1 MEKEVTHRKNVTR
14 RDFLK
19 QAAVATAGIS
29 GIVNTTEAF
38 AKKSSTANGK
48 KVVVIAFDG
57 MDPALS
63 EKMMKA
69 GDLPN
74 LDKFRKNNGYRVL
87 GTSTPPQS
95 PVAWANFINGANPGS
110 HGIFDFIHRHPE
122 KQFSGLFLSTS
133 ETVGGKTIL
142 KRQGT
147 PFWDYLD
154 EAGISSVFYDLPSN
168 YPPSSSKYGNHKCL
182 AGLGTPDILGN
193 YGGFHH
199 FAENG
204 PVRTKEFEGCKLSML
219 FFENETASGA
229 LIGPV
234 DPYSKERKPV
244 TVEFEAHRDKKLNTV
259 IVEIQGKRLFLKPG
273 QWSKWIRLDFELEVP
288 YWFNKTLNGICR
300 FYLQE
305 IGENVRL
312 YVTPIN
318 IDPSNPA
325 TPISEPDSFVR
336 DISKELGLFYTSG
349 MQEDFKALQNK
360 VYNDD
365 EFVIQANIVLQERL
379 NLLNYATK
387 HYDDGLLY
395 FYFSSTDLQAHMLWW
410 DGDEKHPIRNKKDAK
425 KYFGVLKDIYRKM
438 DEVIGEMID
447 KYGQEATI
455 IVLSD
460 HGFANFGRQFG
471 LNKWLADE
479 GYIAPAKCKSLM
491 MEADWKKTKAYGLG
505 INGLYLNLKGRE
517 KDGIVEPGAEQE
529 ALLEEL
535 ITKLEAI
542 KDENGE
548 HPIKKVYRADKV
560 YSGPATRLAPDLIIG
575 YNRGYRASWG
585 TCLGS
590 MDAEAIS
597 DNDKAWCADHCA
609 DPTVVPGVV
618 FCNKP
623 IAASSPS
630 LIDIAPTI
638 LKRFG
643 LEIPDSMQGKNI
655 ILG

>member
-1 MEKEVTHRKNVTR
+1 MTHKKNISR
-14 RDFLK
+14 REFLK
-19 QAAVATAGIS
+19 QSAIATAGIT
-29 GIVNTTEAF
+29 GIINTTEAF
-38 AKKSSTANGK
+38 AKESPAANGK
-48 KVVVIAFDG
+48 KVVVIGFDG
-57 MDPALS
+57 MDPILS
-63 EKMMKA
+63 ERMMNA

-74 LDKFRKNNGYRVL
+74 LDKLRKNNGYSVL

-95 PVAWANFINGANPGS
+95 PVAWANFINGADPGS

-122 KQFSGLFLSTS
+122 KQFGGLFLSTS
-133 ETVGGKTIL
+133 ETVGGKTVL

-154 EAGISSVFYDLPSN
+154 EAGIKSVFYDLPSN
-168 YPPSSSKYGNHKCL
+168 YPPSPSKHGNHKCL
-182 AGLGTPDILGN
+182 SGMGTPDMTGN

-199 FAENG
+199 FAEDG

-234 DPYSKERKPV
+234 DPYSKKHKPM
-244 TVEFEAHRDKKLNTV
+244 TIEFAAHRDKNLNTV
-259 IVEIQGKRLFLKPG
+259 IVEIQDKRLFLKPG
-273 QWSKWIRLDFELEVP
+273 QWSKWVRLDFELEVP
-288 YWFNKTLNGICR
+288 YWLNKTLNGICR

-318 IDPSNPA
+318 VDPSNPA
-325 TPISEPDSFVR
+325 TPISEPNSFVK

-360 VYNDD
+360 IYNDD
-365 EFVIQANIVLQERL
+365 EFVMQADIVLKERL
-379 NLLNYATK
+379 RLLDYAIK
-387 HYDDGLLY
+387 HYEDGLLY

-410 DGDEKHPIRNKKDAK
+410 DGDEKHPTRNKKDAK

-438 DEVIGEMID
+438 DKVLGETID

-460 HGFANFGRQFG
+460 HGFANFSRQFG
-471 LNKWLADE
+471 LNKWLVDE
-479 GYIAPAKCKSLM
+479 GYIGPKKCTSLM
-491 MEADWKKTKAYGLG
+491 TGADWSKTRAYGLG

-517 KDGIVEPGAEQE
+517 RDGIVESGREQE
-529 ALLEEL
+529 ELLKEL
-535 ITKLEAI
+535 ITKLQAI
-542 KDENGE
+542 KDNNG
-548 HPIKKVYRADKV
+548 KKVIKEVYRTDKY

-575 YNRGYRASWG
+575 YSKGYRASWT
-585 TCLGS
+585 TCLGD
-590 MDAEAIS
+590 MDKEVIS
-597 DNDKAWCADHCA
+597 DNDKAWSADHCA
-609 DPTVVPGVV
+609 DPSVVPGVV

-623 IAASSPS
+623 IDADKPT
-630 LIDIAPTI
+630 LIDIAPSI
-638 LKRFG
+638 LKQFG

-655 ILG
+655 ISG